1 MHEPHRFRLQ
11 AALLAVALGA
21 LVTPGHAQPATNAA
35 QAQQAEQAG
44 FAADQ
49 AVHQAQQQ
57 LATAERELEVG
68 RTPLPG
74 ERRGNVNGHSRLTP
88 AYFARIDGLKQAVD
102 AAKQQLSEAN
112 QARNAL
118 R

>member
-74 ERRGNVNGHSRLTP
+74 ERRGNVNGHSRLTQ
-88 AYFARIDGLKQAVD
+88 AYFARI
-102 AAKQQLSEAN
+102 AALEQKVEEARQQLNEAN
-112 QARNAL
+112 VASRTL